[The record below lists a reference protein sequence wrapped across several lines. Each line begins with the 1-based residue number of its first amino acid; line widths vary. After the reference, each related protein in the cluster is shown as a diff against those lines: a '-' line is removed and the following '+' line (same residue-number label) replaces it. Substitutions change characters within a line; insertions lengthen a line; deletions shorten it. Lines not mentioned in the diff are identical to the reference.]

1 MAEAAAAV
9 ASTAAA
15 TAGLPAGDSP
25 PRRRRPRR
33 LAWASTGVA
42 ALLAAVAAAAS
53 GVAHLPATATAQRL
67 RMNVGGPAWEE
78 WAADKAEWQVGET
91 DVFPVAPTIDI
102 AATTDDVVY
111 HTCRYGVGGDFAPA
125 WGYTI
130 PLPPGVYTLKLL
142 FAETYDGAWQAGAR
156 VFDIA
161 VGDAT
166 RGLVAVEPDVD
177 IYAEAQLQE
186 NTALVKTFTN
196 LVLNGTL
203 LLRLYPRVESA
214 SLCGIS
220 ADRVAGLP
228 KTQLFSSRVNW
239 GGAATDTGFA
249 AETSALLVG
258 FSETQNDYGNAD
270 AVIALSRAVDGPV
283 YLTHRYAVGD
293 FSLELPVVPTRTDG
307 DDEGY
312 TVSLLFAETLFNGSG
327 LRVFDVVLGDAV
339 NESLRVTLP
348 QVDIWT
354 EAGGLYRPLR
364 RVVDNMALPSGRLSI
379 FLRGVVENPLICGTV
394 VAASGQDVFVSTSSP
409 FFDAG
414 LAGFDHQAH
423 SVPPAPLTAIDYD
436 DAGATAVTLDGSLSH
451 SHYFDAGPPVVTG
464 SIVRHYWANA
474 ETGAPFGGNQS
485 VVTARF
491 PLGVTK
497 VQLTVTDN
505 TGQNASDT
513 TTVTVLPPLLSG
525 LYAYYYP
532 LEETADGRLRL
543 MTSAEVAA
551 VLAGQQPE
559 GTTDGAPVGAPIPTA
574 DPAPRNASVRVAGQ
588 ANDPAAAAAAALVP
602 MPLTPNG
609 GVFRDAPLTERPSWG
624 APTSGIAFNGLAD
637 FPPFQFKAGPF
648 AARFVGALRMPGA
661 GTYELLVTHGA
672 ARVALYLDGRLA
684 LNATGADGS
693 LVTESAVVELP
704 TGVTPLELL
713 YAKPST
719 NSTEAEL
726 ELRIREVGAPAVKQ
740 AQATSL
746 GVDRREQDE
755 WLRPDLATFGPN
767 YGGASS
773 FFGTEPPQLGVAAGE
788 GDGDDGDAAPV
799 TAMPVGAAAEPALVA
814 SSLLGYDAR
823 TVQPVVHGLSLV
835 GSVLEGGAELTIT
848 GSGLVVGSDSRR
860 GTAVRLTGSAGEH
873 IMAGG
878 DLQTATETALT
889 FRVPAHPA
897 QERVSLGVL
906 TTSGASNEVPFL
918 YNNSVAPP
926 IVFDED
932 VLRNPDGSVF
942 RVFSA
947 TTIAIG
953 PDLRYYLTTMDGFV
967 FALTVSDD
975 YAVTDSCQS
984 AQVGADR
991 SILGIAFNPADAG
1004 REKVRVYVSSS
1015 TIFWKSKGL
1024 DGFAGWANGKVQTLE
1039 EDVGGYCLGLTGDII
1054 TGLPVSQHDHGINAM
1069 AFDDVGD
1076 LFMQVGSF
1084 TNAGVS
1090 LPDDLMGGVPENPLS
1105 AATVIARLSR
1115 PDFNGTV
1122 TYDQERRPDLAVKTS
1137 GDDVAVWASGLRNS
1151 FGMIRHSSGRL
1162 FATDNG
1168 MNANFGP
1175 ISTGCT
1181 TQMVEDNRPDKI
1193 VEVVKNGYYGHPHR
1207 GRGRTD
1213 PRQCVFQDGDTD
1225 IPGVYNAPLGRVESS
1240 TNGMIEYT
1248 ANTFA
1253 FQLKADVI
1261 ASKFAVGGDGKLFRL
1276 AINASTSQLTGPPSV
1291 FADTSGLSVAMDRRG
1306 ALVMPQVMQGRVLL
1320 LTPRAPIPRAP
1331 FLTSVWPVR
1340 GPLAG
1345 GNTVTLTGVGLWAP
1359 AAAGD
1364 GGLPSVVFGGMPCGD
1379 VAPMGTDG
1387 STVTCT
1393 VPPGRATARAVRV
1406 FVIRAGVSTQSV
1418 GPDYFYAAH

>member
-1 MAEAAAAV
+1 MAALVAVAAV
-9 ASTAAA
+9 A
-15 TAGLPAGDSP
+15 
-25 PRRRRPRR
+25 
-33 LAWASTGVA
+33 VA
-42 ALLAAVAAAAS
+42 AV
-53 GVAHLPATATAQRL
+53 GHLPAAALGQRL

-78 WAADKAEWQVGET
+78 WAADKPEWQVGKT
-91 DVFPVAPTIDI
+91 DVFPVASTIDI

-130 PLPPGVYTLKLL
+130 PMPPGVYTLKLL
-142 FAETYDGAWQAGAR
+142 FAETYDGAWKAGGR

-161 VGDAT
+161 VGDSA
-166 RGLVAVEPDVD
+166 RGLVAIEPDVD

-196 LVLNGTL
+196 LVVNGTL

-228 KTQLFSSRVNW
+228 STQLFSRRVNW
-239 GGAATDTGFA
+239 GGAATDTAFA
-249 AETSALLVG
+249 AESPSMLAG
-258 FSETQNDYGNAD
+258 FSETQSDYGNAD

-283 YLTHRYAVGD
+283 FLTHRYAVGD
-293 FSLELPVVPTRTDG
+293 FQLEVPVVPTRTHE
-307 DDEGY
+307 DDDGY
-312 TVSLLFAETLFNGSG
+312 TVTLLFAETLFNGSG

-339 NESLRVTLP
+339 NASLQVTLP
-348 QVDIWT
+348 QVDIWAET
-354 EAGGLYRPLR
+354 GGLYRPLR
-364 RVVDNMALPSGRLSI
+364 RVVEHMALPSGRLSV

-394 VAASGQDVFVSTSSP
+394 VAAAGQEVFVSTSSP

-436 DAGATAVTLDGSLSH
+436 DAGAAAVMLDGSLSH

-474 ETGAPFGGNQS
+474 DTGAPFGGNQS
-485 VVTARF
+485 VVTAKF

-497 VQLTVTDN
+497 VELTVTDN
-505 TGQNASDT
+505 TGQNATDT
-513 TTVTVLPPLLSG
+513 TTVTVLPPMLPG

-532 LEETADGRLRL
+532 LEETAAGQLRL
-543 MTSAEVAA
+543 MTSAEMAA
-551 VLAGQQPE
+551 ALAGEQPE
-559 GTTDGAPVGAPIPTA
+559 GTTDGKPIGAPSPL
-574 DPAPRNASVRVAGQ
+574 PAAAASDATVRVADG
-588 ANDPAAAAAAALVP
+588 ANDPAAAAAAAVVP
-602 MPLTPNG
+602 MPLQPNG
-609 GVFRDAPLTERPSWG
+609 GVFRDAPLAERPSWG
-624 APTSGIAFNGLAD
+624 APTPGIAFHGLAD

-648 AARFVGALRMPGA
+648 AARFLGVLRMPGA
-661 GTYELLVTHGA
+661 GTYELRVTHGA
-672 ARVALYLDGRLA
+672 ARVALYLGGKLA

-693 LVTESAVVELP
+693 LVAESATVDLP
-704 TGVTPLELL
+704 TGVTSLELL

-726 ELRIREVGAPAVKQ
+726 ELRIREVGPASTRQGQASAPETDPRV
-740 AQATSL
+740 L
-746 GVDRREQDE
+746 DE
-755 WLRPDLATFGPN
+755 WLRPDLATFGPD

-773 FFGTEPPQLGVAAGE
+773 FFGTGEPPLLGLGGADDAG
-788 GDGDDGDAAPV
+788 DDDGDATVGTTPS
-799 TAMPVGAAAEPALVA
+799 TMPVGADAVPAVVA

-823 TVQPVVHGLSLV
+823 TIQPVIHALSLV
-835 GSVLEGGAELTIT
+835 GSVVQGGAELTIT
-848 GSGLVVGSDSRR
+848 GSGLVVGSDARR
-860 GTAVRLTGSAGEH
+860 GTAVRLTGSAAEH
-873 IMAGG
+873 ILAGG
-878 DLQTATETALT
+878 DLQSATETALT
-889 FRVPAHPA
+889 FRVPKHPA

-967 FALTVSDD
+967 FALTVSDS

-1004 REKVRVYVSSS
+1004 RDKVRVYVSSS

-1039 EDVGGYCLGLTGDII
+1039 EDVGGYCLGLTGDVI

-1105 AATVIARLSR
+1105 AATVVARLSR

-1181 TQMVEDNRPDKI
+1181 TQTVEDNRPDKI
-1193 VEVVKNGYYGHPHR
+1193 VEVVENGYYGHPHR

-1240 TNGMIEYT
+1240 TDGMIEYT

-1276 AINASTSQLTGPPSV
+1276 AINASTSQLVGPPTV

-1320 LTPRAPIPRAP
+1320 LQPRAPTPRAP

-1359 AAAGD
+1359 AAAG
-1364 GGLPSVVFGGMPCGD
+1364 GGLPRVVFGGMPCASVTAVGS
-1379 VAPMGTDG
+1379 DG
-1387 STVTCT
+1387 STLTCT
-1393 VPPGRATARAVRV
+1393 VPPGRERSRAVRV
-1406 FVIRAGVSTQSV
+1406 FVVRGGVSTQSV
-1418 GPDYFYAAH
+1418 GPDYFYAAR

>member
-1 MAEAAAAV
+1 
-9 ASTAAA
+9 
-15 TAGLPAGDSP
+15 
-25 PRRRRPRR
+25 
-33 LAWASTGVA
+33 
-42 ALLAAVAAAAS
+42 
-53 GVAHLPATATAQRL
+53 
-67 RMNVGGPAWEE
+67 MNVGGPEWEE
-78 WAADKAEWQVGET
+78 WAADKAEWLVGET
-91 DVFPVAPTIDI
+91 DVFPVASTIDI

-142 FAETYDGAWQAGAR
+142 FAETFDGAWRAGGR

-161 VGDAT
+161 VGDAA
-166 RGLVAVEPDVD
+166 RGLVSVEPDVD
-177 IYAEAQLQE
+177 VYAEAQLQE

-196 LVLNGTL
+196 LVLNGTF

-228 KTQLFSSRVNW
+228 RTQLFSSRVNW

-249 AETSALLVG
+249 AETPALLAG
-258 FSETQNDYGNAD
+258 FSETQSDYGNAD

-293 FSLELPVVPTRTDG
+293 FALELPVVPITSDG
-307 DDEGY
+307 DDGGY
-312 TVSLLFAETLFNGSG
+312 TVTLLFAETLFNGSG
-327 LRVFDVVLGDAV
+327 LRVFDVVLGDAA
-339 NESLRVTLP
+339 NESLRVTLAG
-348 QVDIWT
+348 VDIWA
-354 EAGGLYRPLR
+354 EAGGLHRPLR
-364 RVVDNMALPSGRLSI
+364 RVVDNMAIPSGRLSI

-394 VAASGQDVFVSTSSP
+394 VAAAGQEVFVSTSSP

-423 SVPPAPLTAIDYD
+423 SVPPAPLTAVDYD
-436 DAGATAVTLDGSLSH
+436 DAGTAAVTLDGSLSH

-474 ETGAPFGGNQS
+474 ESGAPFGGNQS

-497 VQLTVTDN
+497 VELTVTDN
-505 TGQNASDT
+505 TGQNATDT
-513 TTVTVLPPLLSG
+513 TTVTVLPPMLSG
-525 LYAYYYP
+525 LYGYYYP
-532 LEETADGRLRL
+532 LEEITGGRLRL

-551 VLAGQQPE
+551 ALSGQQPE
-559 GTTDGAPVGAPIPTA
+559 GTTDGAPVSAPSPFPTA
-574 DPAPRNASVRVAGQ
+574 PAVADDDGDAAVRVAGG
-588 ANDPAAAAAAALVP
+588 ANDPAAAAKAALVP
-602 MPLTPNG
+602 MPLSPNG
-609 GVFRDAPLTERPSWG
+609 GVFRDAPLAERPSWG
-624 APTSGIAFNGLAD
+624 APTLGIAFHGLAD

-672 ARVALYLDGRLA
+672 ARVALYLGGRLA

-693 LVTESAVVELP
+693 LVTESAVVDLP
-704 TGVTPLELL
+704 TGVTSLELL

-726 ELRIREVGAPAVKQ
+726 ELRIREVAPASSRLQ
-740 AQATSL
+740 QATSPA
-746 GVDRREQDE
+746 VNRRQLED
-755 WLRPDLATFGPN
+755 WLRPDLATFGPD
-767 YGGASS
+767 YGGASF
-773 FFGTEPPQLGVAAGE
+773 FFGTGEPPQSGLA
-788 GDGDDGDAAPV
+788 DGDDADDGDSDGGQAPPSK
-799 TAMPVGAAAEPALVA
+799 AMPVGANAEAALVA
-814 SSLLGYDAR
+814 PSLLGYDAR
-823 TVQPVVHGLSLV
+823 TIQPVVHGLSLV

-873 IMAGG
+873 IIAGG
-878 DLQTATETALT
+878 DLQTATKTELT
-889 FRVPAHPA
+889 FRVPSHPA

-932 VLRNPDGSVF
+932 VLRNPDGTVF

-947 TTIAIG
+947 TAIAIG

-967 FALTVSDD
+967 FALTVSDS
-975 YAVTDSCQS
+975 YTVTDSCQS

-1105 AATVIARLSR
+1105 AATVVARLSR
-1115 PDFNGTV
+1115 PGFNGTV

-1175 ISTGCT
+1175 ISTSCT
-1181 TQMVEDNRPDKI
+1181 TQRVEDNVPDKI
-1193 VEVVKNGYYGHPHR
+1193 VEVVENAYYGHPHR

-1213 PRQCVFQDGDTD
+1213 PRQCVYQDGVAD
-1225 IPGVYNAPLGRVESS
+1225 IPGVYTAPLGLVESS

-1276 AINASTSQLTGPPSV
+1276 AINASTSQLTGPPSI

-1320 LTPRAPIPRAP
+1320 LTPRAPTPRAP

-1340 GPLAG
+1340 GPLSG

-1359 AAAGD
+1359 AAAAAAG
-1364 GGLPSVVFGGMPCGD
+1364 GGLPSVVFGGMPCGG
-1379 VAPMGTDG
+1379 VQPVGTDG

-1393 VPPGRATARAVRV
+1393 VPPGRAAARAVRV
-1406 FVIRAGVSTQSV
+1406 FLIRGGVSTQSV
-1418 GPDYFYAAH
+1418 GPDYFYAAR